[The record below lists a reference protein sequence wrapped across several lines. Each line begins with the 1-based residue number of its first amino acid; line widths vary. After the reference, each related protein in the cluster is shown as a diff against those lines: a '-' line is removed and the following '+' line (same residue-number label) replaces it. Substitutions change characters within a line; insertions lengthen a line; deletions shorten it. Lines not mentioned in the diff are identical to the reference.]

1 VPDPGLQTRSGGAD
15 MPCMTVRRPY
25 VGTLLIAAAC
35 LVPSACGG
43 GQQAPSGAEHT
54 AQGVAHEAVSVVGS
68 ARDATTGA
76 PSRAQALAFAH
87 AVNLSAGDIP
97 EASVEKKHRAAATAS
112 EGREGQACE
121 HRIGWRNPHM
131 IVEAS
136 SPKLRR
142 GQELEIE
149 RITSSVSV
157 LSSER
162 AVARQF
168 ALLASPAL
176 RECAARI
183 LTRNLADRSI
193 RDARWG
199 HVSVSK
205 LPVQAAGTSAT
216 VGIRIVANLDLTFSE
231 VSVPIYVDV
240 LGFAIGR
247 AEVALT
253 AISATQPVPA
263 TTERELLSLLLAR
276 SRSHSP

>member
-1 VPDPGLQTRSGGAD
+1 

-35 LVPSACGG
+35 LVLSACGG
-43 GQQAPSGAEHT
+43 GQEATSGATHA
-54 AQGVAHEAVSVVGS
+54 AQGVAHEAVSGVDS

-97 EASVEKKHRAAATAS
+97 EASVEKKHGATATAS
-112 EGREGQACE
+112 ERREGHACE
-121 HRIGWRNPHM
+121 RRIGWRNPHT

-162 AVARQF
+162 TVARQF

-176 RECAARI
+176 RECAARVW
-183 LTRNLADRSI
+183 TRNLDDKSI
-193 RDARWG
+193 RNARWG
-199 HVSVSK
+199 HVSVSR
-205 LPVQAAGTSAT
+205 LPVQAAGTNAT
-216 VGIRIVANLDLTFSE
+216 FGIRIVANLDLTFSE

-263 TTERELLSLLLAR
+263 TTERELLALLLAR
-276 SRSHSP
+276 SRSHSL

>member
-1 VPDPGLQTRSGGAD
+1 VGA
-15 MPCMTVRRPY
+15 P
-25 VGTLLIAAAC
+25 LIAAAC
-35 LVPSACGG
+35 VLLGACGS
-43 GQQAPSGAEHT
+43 GQRHATGAAT
-54 AQGVAHEAVSVVGS
+54 RAAQGGSHQAANSVGS
-68 ARDATTGA
+68 AGDAAAAT

-87 AVNLSAGDIP
+87 AVNLSVGDIP
-97 EASVEKKHRAAATAS
+97 EASVEQKHAATATAS
-112 EGREGQACE
+112 ERHEGQACK
-121 HRIGWRNPHM
+121 RRVGWRNAQT
-131 IVEAS
+131 VAEVS

-162 AVARQF
+162 AVAHQF

-176 RECAARI
+176 RECAARVW
-183 LTRNLADRSI
+183 TRNLDDRSI

-199 HVSVSK
+199 HVSVSR
-205 LPVQAAGTSAT
+205 LPVQAAGASTT
-216 VGIRIVANLDLTFSE
+216 FGIRIVANLDLTFSE

-253 AISATQPVPA
+253 AMSATQPVPA

-276 SRSHSP
+276 SHSHSM